1 MLEDLEDT
9 LCDMKDALESGDG
22 LIFAALLFFGVG
34 MYFVFTLDMFLG
46 TVVLVAVGS
55 VFVAI
60 LCYRIVRFFTGD

>member
-9 LCDMKDALESGDG
+9 LCDMKDAVETGGG

-34 MYFVFTLDMFLG
+34 MYFVFTLDLFLG
-46 TVVLVAVGS
+46 TVILGTTGS
-55 VFVAI
+55 VFVAL

>member
-1 MLEDLEDT
+1 MLEFIEDT
-9 LCDMKDALESGDG
+9 LCDMKDALETGGG

-34 MYFVFTLDMFLG
+34 LYFVFTLDLFLG

-55 VFVAI
+55 VFVAV